1 MAVCILY
8 LTTDLINMHAS
19 HLQVCFN
26 MARTK
31 EDKLNVLNWAF
42 KAALQLGNELT
53 EGINYHTCH
62 RSAELEYFVN
72 GK

>member
-19 HLQVCFN
+19 HLLVCFN

-53 EGINYHTCH
+53 EGINYHTCWH
-62 RSAELEYFVN
+62 FVTY
-72 GK
+72 KVFTS